1 MRGLLVRRS
10 TANWGRRRV
19 TLEVTGRGCYL
30 HAGMRDSSLSFYPG
44 FSSPRFRES
53 SRWLALPRWP
63 LLVLSVGR
71 LVIGGTE
78 GKKEMI

>member
-1 MRGLLVRRS
+1 MKDLLVRMN
-10 TANWGRRRV
+10 TANRGRRRA

-30 HAGMRDSSLSFYPG
+30 HAATRDSSLSLYPG

-71 LVIGGTE
+71 LVIGGMK